1 VPRLRPKIGP
11 LGIAL
16 TVWDV
21 YRRLPPKQRKQLL
34 ELARKHGPTVA
45 TKLMRLKA
53 ASAKRK

>member
-1 VPRLRPKIGP
+1 VPRLRPRLGP
-11 LGIAL
+11 LGLAL

-34 ELARKHGPTVA
+34 DLARTHGPAVA

-53 ASAKRK
+53 ASSKKK